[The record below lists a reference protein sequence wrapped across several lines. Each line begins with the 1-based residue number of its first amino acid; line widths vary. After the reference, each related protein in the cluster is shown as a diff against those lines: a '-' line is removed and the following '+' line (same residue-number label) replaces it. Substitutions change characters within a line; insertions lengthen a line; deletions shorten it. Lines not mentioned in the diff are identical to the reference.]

1 MTARSIAQKHATACA
16 EHIIEAIHAH
26 ELVTHIRDHI
36 EQALEECPG
45 CEGLL
50 DKVKQLEQALK
61 HYARRYEQGLC
72 WNWNERIPDSY
83 SGVVHEFDW
92 NGEEQDEPWEI
103 AEKALNERAE
113 P

>member
-1 MTARSIAQKHATACA
+1 MTTPSPMRLHAQKHADALL
-16 EHIIEAIHAH
+16 HDLDVDLSQDPEARAKI
-26 ELVTHIRDHI
+26 VNHI
-36 EQALEECPG
+36 EYALDEWENA
-45 CEGLL
+45 EVDRL
-50 DKVKQLEQALK
+50 KQALK
-61 HYARRYEQGLC
+61 HYARRYEQGSC

-92 NGEEQDEPWEI
+92 KGEEQDEPWEI